1 MNCINRCLTVKSVT
15 GQLNL
20 VSDGFTY
27 ISVLFIAPVPTPP
40 TSYRTEDTS
49 GSDHGTTV
57 HVNIPSAESV
67 RDGVP
72 QSAAEQAELAVRITQ

>member
-1 MNCINRCLTVKSVT
+1 MNCINRCLTVKSVI
-15 GQLNL
+15 GQL
-20 VSDGFTY
+20 TY

>member
-1 MNCINRCLTVKSVT
+1 MNCNCEISNRTAKFRK
-15 GQLNL
+15 